1 MTNDPR
7 PVQMLLDGYGVD
19 DVRVRTGLR
28 WSQIATMIRKSPHRY
43 ALRPYYRLVMSR
55 AVKSGK
61 VAA

>member
-1 MTNDPR
+1 MISDPR

-28 WSQIATMIRKSPHRY
+28 WSQIAMLIRKSLHRY
-43 ALRPYYRLVMSR
+43 TLRPYYRLVIRR
-55 AVKSGK
+55 AVSDGK